1 MESFVDERNNLFD
14 ELWAKTV
21 GASDWTNQFLS
32 AMCPFWLQDIWRY
45 TSYIGATCYSQK

>member
-21 GASDWTNQFLS
+21 GASDWTNQLCQLCARFGYKT
-32 AMCPFWLQDIWRY
+32 FGGIHH
-45 TSYIGATCYSQK
+45 I